1 MRVLAAVAVVGA
13 CLLATVGV
21 ERVHGATF
29 SQLARGAAHA
39 LPFSIKQ
46 RDGGKPTG
54 GPARG
59 DDSCRW
65 AHDNECDEP
74 DIGTGACRMGTDY
87 SDCRHLRDGEDDS
100 CRYARDGECD
110 EPNFGTGACT
120 QGTDRTDCGSISWMR
135 NQTDACATSFNG
147 ICEEPGHGNGSCAP
161 RTDRTDCHGR
171 DRPLTI
177 HDHFF
182 GHDDRVRV
190 NDQDTPW
197 RFIGRFV
204 NNAGEACTATLI
216 ARNVIVTAAHCINTE
231 NGVTANGVFT
241 ASNGGT
247 AHTVA
252 YMLNPRYDYHRFTTT
267 DEIDGMDWALL
278 RLDNPLGERVGFAG
292 VRSITGQGLPNAHA
306 QNLLQ
311 AGFGWDT
318 GDTMAANINCHIVRV
333 YNDDTFAHECDTTRG
348 DSGSSFLVRD
358 SDGYSVIGV
367 DSNFR
372 SNPDGP
378 FLYIAV
384 SASAFAPY
392 VPDFVAGRTGAS
404 VNGSNK
410 PKSD

>member
-1 MRVLAAVAVVGA
+1 MRVFAAVAAVGA
-13 CLLATVGV
+13 CLLAAAGV

-29 SQLARGAAHA
+29 AQLSHSALHA
-39 LPFSIKQ
+39 LPFTIKQ

-65 AHDNECDEP
+65 AHDNECDDP
-74 DIGTGACRMGTDY
+74 DIGTGACRQGTDY
-87 SDCRHLRDGEDDS
+87 SDCRALHEGENDS
-100 CRYARDGECD
+100 CRWARDGECD

-147 ICEEPGHGNGSCAP
+147 ICEEPGRGNGSCAA

-171 DRPLTI
+171 ERPLSI

-182 GHDDRVRV
+182 GRDDRVRV
-190 NDQDTPW
+190 NTRETPW

-204 NNAGEACTATLI
+204 NQSGEACTATLI
-216 ARNVIVTAAHCINTE
+216 ARNVIITAAHCINGDS
-231 NGVTANGVFT
+231 GVTANGVFT

-247 AHTVA
+247 ARSVA
-252 YMLNPRYDYHRFTTT
+252 YALNPRYDYHRFITT
-267 DEIDGMDWALL
+267 DDIDGMDWALI
-278 RLDNPLGERVGFAG
+278 RLDNPIGERVGFAG
-292 VRSITGQGLPNAHA
+292 VRNITGQGLPGARA
-306 QNLLQ
+306 QGLYQ

-318 GDTMAANINCHIVRV
+318 GDTMAANINCHIVRL

-348 DSGSSFLVRD
+348 DSGSAFLVRE
-358 SDGYSVIGV
+358 GNGFSVIGV

-384 SASAFAPY
+384 SASAFERF
-392 VPDFVAGRTGAS
+392 VPDFIAGRSGTP

-410 PKSD
+410 PKND